1 MSPAR
6 KKVIALSKYT
16 RGLCGLEFTASR
28 NIVLRAFTGLEYYPE
43 RTSIVVPNVGVFLLL
58 RAKNT
63 HTRGRIPDNVDRCFY
78 ITCNGR
84 PMKTFRD
91 ATRKKDFVI
100 SAEIFLRPESSA
112 EMIAV
117 QARLLKSC
125 VDGVLLTDNQ
135 SGSLHMSPVAAASLM
150 LANGIDPIVQLACR
164 NRNRIALLAELLGG
178 AALGVSSFLM
188 IRGNRVPDGFTPRPK
203 AVFDVDATEL
213 IAMASKMKNDEL
225 VPALPDL
232 FIGSVVTPHSPR
244 PGWVPKKLTQN
255 ADAGG
260 QFVQTHICM
269 DPELLAKYMKH
280 LVASGLLRRL
290 SVLVS
295 LAVFGSADDALWLRE
310 HRPSYRIP
318 DEVIRRLEQAADA
331 EQEGIRICAEQ
342 IQQLAE
348 IPGISGVHLVASRQ
362 LESIPATLALA
373 GLNGGA

>member
-1 MSPAR
+1 M
-6 KKVIALSKYT
+6 
-16 RGLCGLEFTASR
+16 
-28 NIVLRAFTGLEYYPE
+28 LRAFTGLEYYPE